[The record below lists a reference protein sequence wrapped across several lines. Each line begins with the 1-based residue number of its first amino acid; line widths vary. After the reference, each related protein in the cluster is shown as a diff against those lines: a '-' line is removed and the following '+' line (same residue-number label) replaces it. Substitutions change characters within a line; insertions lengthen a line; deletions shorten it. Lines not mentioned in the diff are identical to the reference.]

1 MKAAFFSAV
10 PYHGTAPGGWP
21 VPASAYSEAAAEQSY
36 NSAIARFRLA
46 DESGWDWVT
55 VAEHH
60 FSPFSLTPNP
70 MLLAGALSQVVKRA
84 KIAVLG
90 PTVPMLNPVRV
101 AEEFAILD
109 TMSGGRVIAGLMRG
123 TPNEYVTYNINP
135 QESRDRFKE
144 ALELIRMAWT
154 EPQPFGWQGRHYE
167 FRAVSIWPRP
177 VQKPHPPMF
186 MSGSSPESGALA
198 ARSHLGI
205 GFAVTTLPLATKAI
219 EHYRKT
225 AQEVGWTPTPDNIIY
240 RCGLH
245 IADSDEQAHTD
256 LTSGPP
262 RGRFSISNP
271 SLESA
276 VAGTSYY
283 GRDFEAQRSR
293 VARLPT
299 IKDAIE
305 QGQILLGSPE
315 SVFQQILKIRELIG
329 AGILDLVLVTQD
341 DAKANRAIELF
352 ATKVL
357 PRLHEM
363 E

>member
-1 MKAAFFSAV
+1 M
-10 PYHGTAPGGWP
+10 P
-21 VPASAYSEAAAEQSY
+21 VDAYSEAAAQHSFNASIE
-36 NSAIARFRLA
+36 RFRLA
-46 DESGWDWVT
+46 DETGCDWVT

-70 MLLAGALSQVVKRA
+70 MLLAGALSQVVSKA

-90 PTVPMLNPVRV
+90 PTVPMFNPVRV

-109 TMSGGRVIAGLMRG
+109 TMSGGRVVAGLMRG

-135 QESRDRFKE
+135 EESRERFKE
-144 ALELIRMAWT
+144 ALELIRMVWT

-177 VQKPHPPMF
+177 VQKPHPPLY
-186 MSGSSPESGALA
+186 MSGSSPESGELA
-198 ARSHLGI
+198 ARSHIGI

-219 EHYRKT
+219 AHYR
-225 AQEVGWTPTPDNIIY
+225 AQAAAAGWTPMPDDIIY

-245 IADSDEQAHTD
+245 IADTDEQANND

-262 RGRFSISNP
+262 RAALLASPTRRSK
-271 SLESA
+271 A
-276 VAGTSYY
+276 
-283 GRDFEAQRSR
+283 RSR
-293 VARLPT
+293 ARATMGATSRRSVIASASPA
-299 IKDAIE
+299 IKDAVE
-305 QGQILLGSPE
+305 KARSCSARPE
-315 SVFQQILKIRELIG
+315 SVCSQIVHIRET
-329 AGILDLVLVTQD
+329 DRRRHSRSVLHLAD
-341 DAKANRAIELF
+341 DGKARHAIELF
-352 ATKVL
+352 GNKML